1 MHNKILNDAEC
12 IDHLAGYLLNF
23 QMIYNIYTLRAK
35 QQCYSDYIVI
45 LNNNLQFLELLY
57 FLIIHCA
64 IKSLI
69 LNN

>member
-35 QQCYSDYIVI
+35 QQCYSDYTVI
-45 LNNNLQFLELLY
+45 LNNNLQFLELG
-57 FLIIHCA
+57 ISI
-64 IKSLI
+64 
-69 LNN
+69 